1 MSITER
7 NLRESFRLVKND
19 MMQLQ
24 RKMTELAQNQ
34 EKIVEL
40 FARAQKA
47 PSKAKPK
54 KVQRAAPKRTRYLSS
69 KTGTKFHVE
78 SCPFAKNIKPKS
90 RVYYQSKTKPL
101 NEGLKP
107 CKCVN

>member
-19 MMQLQ
+19 LMQLQ

-34 EKIVEL
+34 EKMVDL
-40 FARAQKA
+40 FAKVHKA
-47 PSKAKPK
+47 PKKAAAKS
-54 KVQRAAPKRTRYLSS
+54 APKRTRYLSS
-69 KTGTKFHVE
+69 KTGAKFHVE

-101 NEGLKP
+101 NLGLKP
-107 CKCVN
+107 CNCAR